1 MTQVLCTI
9 AMCGLW
15 KRRMALGEESGL
27 ELWGEVHECHPVVDT
42 GILDQ
47 KISRYGDKIYAV

>member
-1 MTQVLCTI
+1 MWPV
-9 AMCGLW
+9 
-15 KRRMALGEESGL
+15 EEEDGSWRGV
-27 ELWGEVHECHPVVDT
+27 WTGVMGEVHECHPVVDT